1 MPALVVRRGDRFG
14 ARCRVGGKLTW
25 LGTFDTEPEARAAV
39 DAARDLGVV
48 DTVDGWWSRW
58 PSVAGVV
65 GDRSGET
72 VATTLARS
80 AGFRRRF
87 GRSRLNALARRDLV
101 AFAIEE
107 PGAIRWARTIL
118 EDAVTL
124 GLLDENP
131 LARVRAR
138 AKKMEHR
145 PPTSAEVEALTAA
158 LPGSLGPMALVAAC
172 SGLRLSE
179 LAALE
184 ARDVRLEGGVA
195 IVTVRCGKGGVRGES
210 VVLEPGASVVVER
223 AAVGGLLFPRAGGGA
238 WNRQKVNDRWRAT
251 CRRLGIEGVRF
262 HDLRHFHASLLVD
275 MGHREIDVAAQLR
288 HRDNGRLVRE
298 VYAHPDNAAALRRVG
313 DSARGRLAA

>member
-1 MPALVVRRGDRFG
+1 MPSLVVRRGERFG
-14 ARCRVGGKLTW
+14 ARCKVAGRLTW

-58 PSVAGVV
+58 PRVAPLVR
-65 GDRSGET
+65 DRSPDT
-72 VATTLARS
+72 VCVTLQRS
-80 AGFRRRF
+80 AAFRHKF
-87 GRSRLNALARRDLV
+87 GKTRLNALRRRDLV

-107 PGAIRWARTIL
+107 PGAVRWARTIL
-118 EDAVTL
+118 EDAVSL

-131 LARVRAR
+131 LAKVKSRPRKLAHRV
-138 AKKMEHR
+138 
-145 PPTSAEVEALTAA
+145 PTQEELDAIVAA
-158 LPGSLGPMALVAAC
+158 LPGTLGSMALVGAY

-184 ARDVRLEGGVA
+184 SRDVYVA
-195 IVTVRCGKGGVRGES
+195 THTYLLVRCGKGGRARQS
-210 VVLEPGASVVVER
+210 VVLEPGASVALR
-223 AAVGGLLFPRAGGGA
+223 AAATQRGLLFPRAGGGA
-238 WNRQKVNDRWRAT
+238 WNRQKVNDRWRAV

-275 MGHREIDVAAQLR
+275 AGHREIDVAAQLG

-298 VYAHPDNAAALRRVG
+298 VYAHPDNAAALRRIAG
-313 DSARGRLAA
+313 GGS